1 MSEKEKKY
9 RRQLEI
15 ISLDFEDTQYT
26 YWFRPHKIRMPTVR
40 KLSFKLLLRIHQ
52 KANLH
57 LQILHI
63 LHGRIPKKYVIL
75 YQKKKLLVLWT

>member
-9 RRQLEI
+9 RRQQEI

-26 YWFRPHKIRMPTVR
+26 YWFRLHKIRMPTVR

-57 LQILHI
+57 LQILQI
-63 LHGRIPKKYVIL
+63 
-75 YQKKKLLVLWT
+75 